1 MNCTRWIVAAAL
13 LLSSLT
19 SCYRVPIQPAE
30 LIDPILLGKWK
41 GPSLVQAGNE
51 LPKDI
56 VVTLKKQSATTY
68 EFTTDTGLVAKAQ
81 IAVVGQRKF
90 LCVYSPQVSATTPW
104 AIFGYTVKKA
114 DLKRLE
120 LRDQVHLQ
128 FLNTKT
134 VSSSYVRPESLRAS
148 VQKHIN
154 DPNLFGSDLIIYK
167 RF

>member
-1 MNCTRWIVAAAL
+1 MVAAAL
-13 LLSSLT
+13 LLCSLT

-30 LIDPILLGKWK
+30 LIDPALLGTWK
-41 GPSLVQAGNE
+41 GPSLVQIGNE
-51 LPKDI
+51 PPKDI

-81 IAVVGQRKF
+81 IAMVGQKKF
-90 LCVYSPQVSATTPW
+90 LCLYSPQVSATTPW
-104 AIFGYTVKKA
+104 AIFGYSVKKA
-114 DLKRLE
+114 DLKNFQ
-120 LRDQVHLQ
+120 LRDQVHLR

-134 VSSSYVRPESLRAS
+134 VSSSYARPESLRAS

-154 DPNLFGSDLIIYK
+154 DPDLFGSDLITYK